1 MTSRKSSG
9 SSRAASAV
17 ESTRSQNITV
27 SCRRLGHSGR
37 RSIGSAGSLG
47 PERGDGIKQS
57 PAMSDQIDVEILQI
71 VGGQAGQQARIDLIC
86 AERRLVLR
94 KPETAEPCRN
104 VHARLPDAANAGS
117 HRTSICRCARILDG
131 LSQPRSCGSGVRHGA
146 LTSPCTRH
154 RREGRWHVGAGK
166 APRHRHSQV
175 RGKSECRF
183 GVREI
188 APPSRKLRTIFGFP
202 CRRLGARSAR
212 RRR

>member
-71 VGGQAGQQARIDLIC
+71 VGGQAGQQARVDLIR
-86 AERRLVLR
+86 AERRLVLLE
-94 KPETAEPCRN
+94 PETAEPCRN
-104 VHARLPDAANAGS
+104 VHACLQTRSPPRRFTLPPIVAKGEGSTQLVTDRGDPVLADARNVSSGS
-117 HRTSICRCARILDG
+117 NPSAQLGTMKRPLSPLLARC
-131 LSQPRSCGSGVRHGA
+131 CA
-146 LTSPCTRH
+146 LR
-154 RREGRWHVGAGK
+154 
-166 APRHRHSQV
+166 
-175 RGKSECRF
+175 
-183 GVREI
+183 
-188 APPSRKLRTIFGFP
+188 
-202 CRRLGARSAR
+202 
-212 RRR
+212 